1 MANKGA
7 ENIYKA
13 NRERTS
19 EEHRRNTRKAGIA
32 SGVARRE
39 KKTLRAQLLTLL
51 DTTHVT
57 QKGEEKTLRELTAL
71 ALIKRAM
78 SGDPSAFKVIRET
91 IGEDVPKQVEVESK
105 SRVKISFG
113 NMTAEQFAICLADL
127 KEQEEREGN
136 DE

>member
-1 MANKGA
+1 MANNEHNILNANKTRTA
-7 ENIYKA
+7 EKR
-13 NRERTS
+13 RE
-19 EEHRRNTRKAGIA
+19 NARKAGIA

-39 KKTLRAQLLTLL
+39 KRTLRAQLLTLL
-51 DTTHVT
+51 DTTKKT
-57 QKGEEKTLRELTAL
+57 KDGEEKTLRELAAL
-71 ALIKRAM
+71 ALIKRAI

>member
-1 MANKGA
+1 MANNEHNILNANKVRTA
-7 ENIYKA
+7 EKR
-13 NRERTS
+13 RE
-19 EEHRRNTRKAGIA
+19 NARKAGIA
-32 SGVARRE
+32 SGAARRE
-39 KKTLRAQLLTLL
+39 KRTLRAQLLTLL
-51 DTTHVT
+51 DTKKKT
-57 QKGEEKTLRELTAL
+57 KDGEEKTLRELAAL
-71 ALIKRAM
+71 ALIKRAI

>member
-1 MANKGA
+1 MANNEHNILNANKTRTA
-7 ENIYKA
+7 EKR
-13 NRERTS
+13 RE
-19 EEHRRNTRKAGIA
+19 NARKAGIA

-39 KKTLRAQLLTLL
+39 KRTLRAQLLTLL
-51 DTTHVT
+51 DTTKKT
-57 QKGEEKTLRELTAL
+57 KDGEEKTLRELAAL
-71 ALIKRAM
+71 ALIKRAI

-91 IGEDVPKQVEVESK
+91 IGEDVPKQVELESK
-105 SRVKISFG
+105 SKVKISFG

>member
-1 MANKGA
+1 MANNEHNILNANKTRTA
-7 ENIYKA
+7 EKR
-13 NRERTS
+13 RE
-19 EEHRRNTRKAGIA
+19 NARKAGIA

-39 KKTLRAQLLTLL
+39 KRTLRAQLLTLL
-51 DTTHVT
+51 DTTKKT
-57 QKGEEKTLRELTAL
+57 KDGEEKTLRELAAL
-71 ALIKRAM
+71 ALIKRAI

-113 NMTAEQFAICLADL
+113 NMTPEQFTICLADI
-127 KEQEEREGN
+127 KEQEQREQE